1 MRKVVRAVFDNPQ
14 DLQAEE
20 VSSSEELKKLIKKQA
35 PESMRLAF
43 DANKQY
49 ATLFEINDSA
59 YYVEIHRKNWIQA
72 LETCLLWYVEDEDY
86 EACKAIKDLVNDI
99 KNRGKKNKLNLDD
112 SGEGF

>member
-1 MRKVVRAVFDNPQ
+1 MFDNPQ
-14 DLQAEE
+14 DLQPEQ
-20 VSSSEELKKLIKKQA
+20 VSESQELKKLIKASA
-35 PESMRLAF
+35 PECIRLAF
-43 DANKQY
+43 DHNKQY
-49 ATLFEINDSA
+49 ASLFEINDST
-59 YYVEIHRKNWIQA
+59 YYVEIHKKNWIQA